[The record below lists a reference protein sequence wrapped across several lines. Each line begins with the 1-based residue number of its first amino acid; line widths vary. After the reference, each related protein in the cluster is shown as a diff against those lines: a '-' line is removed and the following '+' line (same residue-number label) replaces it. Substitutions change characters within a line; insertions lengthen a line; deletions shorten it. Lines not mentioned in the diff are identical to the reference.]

1 MSRRMSTNLSDFKVV
16 DNSVTLKT
24 DTSEVT
30 KNSVTN
36 TVTTNKENFKTYKE
50 KLSWQIQVLI
60 IIVLFIISVSFIWIC
75 FYTANPYFT
84 KELALGETEPAED
97 AEPDALKCM
106 IWSLI
111 IGFVFVVIVACIM
124 ACL

>member
-16 DNSVTLKT
+16 DNSAPLKE

-30 KNSVTN
+30 NNSVTK
-36 TVTTNKENFKTYKE
+36 TVTHKENFKTYKE

-84 KELALGETEPAED
+84 KQLALGETEPAED